1 MCIILLSDNAYIYML
16 SLLRLIL
23 SCRMPWVKGQGH
35 DPHSSQV
42 KVISVLFE
50 THLLTLSNTL
60 HSNSGKKMCC
70 DFDQVSMSKVITDVF
85 KAVLEYNFFPLT
97 FLQLYHKKSCKALK
111 KSAFTLNQVC
121 QGSRSKHTYLLSSL
135 SETVFPGPCFLYTSA
150 MTLILHL
157 LPFSK
162 CIHPFCTNESSLS
175 KIR

>member
-1 MCIILLSDNAYIYML
+1 ML

-60 HSNSGKKMCC
+60 HSNSGKMCC

-111 KSAFTLNQVC
+111 KSAFTLNHVKFLV
-121 QGSRSKHTYLLSSL
+121 RNRFPWAMFSL
-135 SETVFPGPCFLYTSA
+135 YFCNNLDFAFASFQQMYTS
-150 MTLILHL
+150 ILYQ
-157 LPFSK
+157 
-162 CIHPFCTNESSLS
+162 
-175 KIR
+175 

>member
-1 MCIILLSDNAYIYML
+1 ML

-42 KVISVLFE
+42 KVISVL
-50 THLLTLSNTL
+50 LLTLSNTL
-60 HSNSGKKMCC
+60 HSNSGRKMCC

-157 LPFSK
+157 LPLSK
-162 CIHPFCTNESSLS
+162 FIHPFCANESSLS
-175 KIR
+175 NIR

>member
-1 MCIILLSDNAYIYML
+1 MTLTVPRSRSY
-16 SLLRLIL
+16 
-23 SCRMPWVKGQGH
+23 Q
-35 DPHSSQV
+35 SS
-42 KVISVLFE
+42 FE
-50 THLLTLSNTL
+50 THLLTLSN
-60 HSNSGKKMCC
+60 
-70 DFDQVSMSKVITDVF
+70 I

-135 SETVFPGPCFLYTSA
+135 SETVFPGPCFLYTTA

-162 CIHPFCTNESSLS
+162 FIHPFCANESFLS